1 MRFRSW
7 PVLVFGFGVLLLL
20 MAVSGLATWSETRR
34 LYANWQSLD
43 KSYQDG
49 ERSLQQI
56 RSDIQVSGLLA
67 RDYLLDPSPAHAS
80 SYKTQL
86 LANRAE
92 MNSQLE
98 RLERTIAHEH
108 QPKLTL
114 LGAQLQ
120 SYWDSLGPIFSWTPA
135 QEQSLSPAFL
145 RNSAIPR
152 RDAAM
157 ALAKEIERL
166 NEENHGSRQKD
177 IEQSQAHFES
187 AFSYA
192 ALLSMAVGLLVSIAS
207 VARISELEGV
217 ALRQHLRTEEAE
229 RQLRD
234 LSQQLVKAQEEE
246 RRSISR
252 ELHDEV
258 GQMLTGLRMDLSNLQ
273 RFDAEPAKEFEIK
286 LQECRILLE
295 QTVQS
300 VRDLAMGLR
309 PSMLDD
315 LGLGA
320 ALEWQARE
328 FARRY
333 DIPVNLELDAPLD
346 RLTETQKVSIY
357 RVVQEALTNCARH
370 ARAKSIGIRLNEDGS
385 TLKLAVAD
393 DGIGMAEDGGK
404 ASGIGLTGIQ
414 ERVRELGGA
423 FSILSAPQ
431 HGTTLSVMIPLRT
444 AQL

>member
-1 MRFRSW
+1 
-7 PVLVFGFGVLLLL
+7 
-20 MAVSGLATWSETRR
+20 MAFSGLATWSETRR
-34 LYANWQSLD
+34 LYVNWQSLD
-43 KSYQDG
+43 KSYQDS

-67 RDYLLDPSPAHAS
+67 RDYLLDPSPPHAS
-80 SYKTQL
+80 SYKAQL
-86 LANRAE
+86 LANQAE
-92 MNSQLE
+92 MNIQLE
-98 RLERTIAHEH
+98 GPERTIAHEH

-135 QEQSLSPAFL
+135 REQSLSPAFL
-145 RNSAIPR
+145 RNSVIPR

-177 IEQSQAHFES
+177 IDQSQARFER

-192 ALLSMAVGLLVSIAS
+192 ALISMAIGLLVSIAS
-207 VARISELEGV
+207 VVRISELEGV
-217 ALRQHLRTEEAE
+217 ALRQHLRTEEGE
-229 RQLRD
+229 RELRD

-246 RRSISR
+246 RRAISR

-258 GQMLTGLRMDLSNLQ
+258 GQMLTGLRMDLANLQ
-273 RFDAEPAKEFEIK
+273 RFDAEPSNEFEIK
-286 LQECRILLE
+286 LQECRVLLE
-295 QTVQS
+295 QAVQS

-357 RVVQEALTNCARH
+357 RVVQEGLTNCAR
-370 ARAKSIGIRLNEDGS
+370 
-385 TLKLAVAD
+385 
-393 DGIGMAEDGGK
+393 
-404 ASGIGLTGIQ
+404 LTG
-414 ERVRELGGA
+414 RGRCSNCLRKGA
-423 FSILSAPQ
+423 
-431 HGTTLSVMIPLRT
+431 RT
-444 AQL
+444 RMWRTC